1 MLKEV
6 DNKMFAQ
13 KLRENAVVLDRIVH
27 VSTQLWD
34 IIIDRIAKSEI
45 VSGDTS
51 DGYHT
56 FNELYHHRA
65 VLFSVVCAKF
75 PQLAWKSKRH
85 FDDDMYEGMFIV
97 GINTPAGP
105 ATYHYDLDPYWDMFR
120 VKELENAPRWD
131 GHTPA
136 EAIER
141 IASLAEHTA
150 EWVWNPNGIDWA
162 LGAWEC
168 SSCGSR
174 NHNLPYDAKIS
185 PRMFAGS
192 RYCPNCGAEM
202 RGVSYEQ
209 G

>member
-1 MLKEV
+1 MLEEM
-6 DNKMFAQ
+6 DNKTFAQ
-13 KLRENAVVLDRIVH
+13 KLREGAVVLNYTVH
-27 VSTQLWD
+27 ISTQLWD
-34 IIIDRIAKSEI
+34 IILDRIAKSEI

-85 FDDDMYEGMFIV
+85 FDGDMYDGMFIV

-120 VKELENAPRWD
+120 VKELENAPCWD

-141 IASLAEHTA
+141 IASLVE
-150 EWVWNPNGIDWA
+150 
-162 LGAWEC
+162 
-168 SSCGSR
+168 
-174 NHNLPYDAKIS
+174 Y
-185 PRMFAGS
+185 
-192 RYCPNCGAEM
+192 NCGGAPD
-202 RGVSYEQ
+202 EQ